1 MEYTM
6 ERIFLAFLLFMAFE
20 RVALAWLAA
29 DSAGAPR
36 SGSILTTRLI
46 AQPPLPFS
54 SCYSSSSFFSTF
66 FLGGPRNNGPFLDIK

>member
-6 ERIFLAFLLFMAFE
+6 ERIFLAFLLFMPFE

-29 DSAGAPR
+29 ESAPG

-46 AQPPLPFS
+46 AQPLSNFFLV
-54 SCYSSSSFFSTF
+54 SFFF
-66 FLGGPRNNGPFLDIK
+66 WPRHNGQFLDIK

>member
-29 DSAGAPR
+29 DSAGA
-36 SGSILTTRLI
+36 LTTRLI